1 MPLVIAMTHLV
12 TALTFSI
19 QIMLESCPM
28 VFIDLKRIKYD
39 KPNFQIQQKSRL
51 ESATEFA
58 LP

>member
-1 MPLVIAMTHLV
+1 
-12 TALTFSI
+12 
-19 QIMLESCPM
+19 M